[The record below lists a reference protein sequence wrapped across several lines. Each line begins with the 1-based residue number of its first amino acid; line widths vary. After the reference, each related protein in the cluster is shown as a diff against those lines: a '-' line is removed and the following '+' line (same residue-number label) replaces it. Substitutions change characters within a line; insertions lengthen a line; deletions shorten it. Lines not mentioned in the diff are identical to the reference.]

1 MSRSEKEKMFR
12 RSLLAE
18 KANSLFREKSYY
30 SIKVEEITTAAEF
43 SKGSFYR
50 YFYNK
55 DELVFEI
62 YHSET
67 VKLNAELNAILIA
80 DNFDTCLPML
90 SAALLSYYGST
101 AHLLFILDELL
112 DKGNNDKADVADTD
126 SFIAD
131 KLRLA
136 WKEKITETV
145 AQKNHL
151 LHNIIVSLLKK
162 ENAGLSA
169 GALVFYIDSLAKG
182 ISLGSPAIT
191 GDPPINS
198 AEMAQA
204 VSLLLKGIRSN
215 NTTRDKK

>member
-62 YHSET
+62 FHSET
-67 VKLNAELNAILIA
+67 VKLNNELESILTA
-80 DNFDTCLPML
+80 DNFAACLSML

-101 AHLLFILDELL
+101 VHLQFILDELL
-112 DKGNNDKADVADTD
+112 DKGSNDKAGVTGAD
-126 SFIAD
+126 SFIID

-136 WKEKITETV
+136 WKEKIAETV
-145 AQKNHL
+145 GQKNRL
-151 LHNIIVSLLKK
+151 LHNIIVSVLEKD
-162 ENAGLSA
+162 NAGLSPA
-169 GALVFYIDSLAKG
+169 SLVFFIDSLAKG
-182 ISLGSPAIT
+182 MSLESSAGA
-191 GDPPINS
+191 GDPRKNS

-204 VSLLLKGIRSN
+204 MDLLLKGVRS
-215 NTTRDKK
+215 K